1 MMKSLKYLMIASC
14 LSIAAS
20 AVYAKDIAAIKM
32 GEPIPKASAEEAEVN
47 AAFSNWRKALSSG
60 KAENVVKLYD
70 KDAILLATL
79 AAKPLTTQ
87 EQRTEYFT
95 KLTAKTK
102 LSATVDEEHVKLLD
116 EDNAVVSGL
125 YTFRFEEAGKNIEIP
140 ARYSFV
146 YEKENGQWMIVEH
159 HSSKVPQPQ

>member
-1 MMKSLKYLMIASC
+1 MRKTLLTLTILSV
-14 LSIAAS
+14 LSIQTPAWA
-20 AVYAKDIAAIKM
+20 
-32 GEPIPKASAEEAEVN
+32 GEKEEVD
-47 AAFSNWRKALSSG
+47 AAFTSWRTALSSG

-95 KLTAKTK
+95 GLTAKPKLTA
-102 LSATVDEEHVKLLD
+102 TVNDKHIRLLD
-116 EDNAVVSGL
+116 EDDAVVSGI
-125 YTFRFEEAGKNIEIP
+125 YTFSFEEAGKTVEIP

-146 YEKENGQWMIVEH
+146 YEKENGKWMIVEH

>member
-1 MMKSLKYLMIASC
+1 MKKLLATAAFIA
-14 LSIAAS
+14 LAS
-20 AVYAKDIAAIKM
+20 TSAFA
-32 GEPIPKASAEEAEVN
+32 GEKEEVN
-47 AAFSNWRKALSSG
+47 AAFTNWRKALSSS

-87 EQRTEYFT
+87 EQRTEYFS
-95 KLTAKTK
+95 KLTAKPK
-102 LSATVDEEHVKLLD
+102 LTATVDEEHIKLLD

-125 YTFRFEEAGKNIEIP
+125 YTFRFEEAGKTVEIP

-159 HSSKVPQPQ
+159 HSSKVPQLQ

>member
-1 MMKSLKYLMIASC
+1 MMKLKYLVIASC
-14 LSIAAS
+14 LSVTAPAAYGKVIAT
-20 AVYAKDIAAIKM
+20 IKM
-32 GEPIPKASAEEAEVN
+32 GEPIHKASKEEAEVN

-60 KAENVVKLYD
+60 KAENVVNLYA

-102 LSATVDEEHVKLLD
+102 LTATVNEEHVKLLD
-116 EDNAVVSGL
+116 EHNAVISGL
-125 YTFRFEEAGKNIEIP
+125 YTFRFEEAGKTIEIP

-146 YEKENGQWMIVEH
+146 FEKENGQWMIVEH
-159 HSSKVPQPQ
+159 HSSKVPQP